1 MDLKMLIIIGLV
13 LAVVFI
19 VLLIK
24 LKNKILKFLSG
35 LVACIIIIFV
45 CLNGIKPL
53 FESLNYGLDL
63 QGGFEVLYQ
72 IDPIEKDKKIDSDMV
87 YNTYKAI
94 LKRIDILGVSE
105 PEITIEGDNHIRVKL
120 AGVTNAEQA
129 RNVISSTAT
138 LSFRDSNDNLLMT
151 SDVLGGNAKV
161 TTDQYGKPAVSLSI
175 KDKDTFYD
183 VTNRVKD
190 MANNVIV
197 IWLDFEEG
205 TDSYSKEKD
214 NCGSLS
220 DSKCLSAASVR
231 EAFASDVIIEGNFD
245 QKEAKSLVEL
255 INSGALPTKLTEISS
270 RTTEATYGQN
280 SLDKTLFAGIIGI
293 SLVIAAMILI
303 YRFAGFIAG
312 MNILIYTLLSFT
324 IFYLVEGVLTLP
336 GIAAMLLGIGMAVDA
351 NVISFERIK
360 EQLKIGKKLDDA
372 YVLGNKQS
380 FSSIIDANITTVIA
394 AIILFIFGQSSVKGF
409 ATMLIINIFVT
420 IVIMVFFS
428 RFILGLFVKT
438 KFFENKLGLFIGFNK
453 KKIVKDEKDAI
464 PFKKIDFYKNR
475 KKFIGVTLTILV
487 VGIITTLFTG
497 FNLGVDFTGGTNITV
512 TIDNSTN
519 IEAIDNK
526 IKELGYTIKKVDKR
540 ESNYTVIIDEVI
552 EKDAINELN
561 HELEDNFNVKTDI
574 FAVSQVVKQE
584 LTKNAIYSLILA
596 AIGIVIY
603 VSIRFKFNYAISSVV
618 ALIHDVAIVILFFGI
633 TNLEVAS
640 IFIAAILTI
649 IGYSINATIVTFDM
663 IRNNYNRY
671 IERNKNKKN
680 GNKIDAANLQEIVN
694 NSIRQTLTRSIFTTI
709 TTIVPVICLM
719 LFGAFEI
726 INFNIALFVGF
737 IAGLYSSVFISNQL
751 WLYLETK
758 RLMKSDKPKKKND
771 EVEELQI
778 KGINC

>member
-1 MDLKMLIIIGLV
+1 MDLKLLIIIGVILV
-13 LAVVFI
+13 IFFVILLVKLQNKTMKFI
-19 VLLIK
+19 
-24 LKNKILKFLSG
+24 SG
-35 LVACIIIIFV
+35 LIACIITISV
-45 CLNGIKPL
+45 CLFGIKPL

-72 IDPIEKDKKIDSDMV
+72 IDPIEKDKTIDSDMV

-105 PEITIEGDNHIRVKL
+105 PEITIEGENHIRIRL
-120 AGVTNAEQA
+120 AGITNAEEA
-129 RNVISSTAT
+129 RDVISSTAV
-138 LSFRDSNDNLLMT
+138 LSFRDSSDNLLMT

-161 TTDQYGKPAVSLSI
+161 TTDNYGKPAVSLSI
-175 KDKDTFYD
+175 KDKDKFYE

-190 MANNVIV
+190 MTNNVIV
-197 IWLDFEEG
+197 IWLDFDESS
-205 TDSYSKEKD
+205 DSYLKEKD

-220 DSKCLSAASVR
+220 NSKCLSAASVK
-231 EAFASDVIIEGNFD
+231 EAFASDVIIQGNFD

-280 SLDKTLFAGIIGI
+280 SLSKTLLAGVIGI
-293 SLVIAAMILI
+293 SLVILAMILL
-303 YRFAGFIAG
+303 YSFAGFIAG
-312 MNILIYTLLSFT
+312 MNILIYTILSFT
-324 IFYLVEGVLTLP
+324 IFYLIEGVLTLP

-360 EQLKIGKKLDDA
+360 EQLKIGKKLDEA
-372 YVLGNKQS
+372 YSLGNKQS

-420 IVIMVFFS
+420 IIIMVFFS
-428 RFILGLFVKT
+428 RFILGLFVKS
-438 KFFENKLGLFIGFNK
+438 KFFDEKLRFFIGFNK

-475 KKFIGVTLTILV
+475 KKFIGVTLVVLV
-487 VGIITTLFTG
+487 VGIIATLFTG

-512 TIDNSTN
+512 NINNDTN
-519 IEAIDNK
+519 INDIDK
-526 IKELGYTIKKVDKR
+526 TVKELGYTIKKVDKAD
-540 ESNYTVIIDEVI
+540 SNYTIIIDEVI

-561 HELEDNFNVKTDI
+561 KELESKYNVKTDI

-618 ALIHDVAIVILFFGI
+618 ALLHDVSIVILFFGI
-633 TNLEVAS
+633 TNLEVTS

-663 IRNNYNRY
+663 IRNNYNKY
-671 IERNKNKKN
+671 KNKKV
-680 GNKIDAANLQEIVN
+680 DANLLREIVN

-758 RLMKSDKPKKKND
+758 NLMKPKDNKKKNN

>member
-1 MDLKMLIIIGLV
+1 MDLKLIIIIGVVLFIFFIILLV
-13 LAVVFI
+13 
-19 VLLIK
+19 K
-24 LKNKILKFLSG
+24 LKNKNLKFISG
-35 LVACIIIIFV
+35 LIACFIAIGV
-45 CLNGIKPL
+45 CLCGIKPL
-53 FESLNYGLDL
+53 FESLHYGLDL

-72 IDPIEKDKKIDSDMV
+72 IDPIEGDKVDSDMV

-120 AGVTNAEQA
+120 AGVTNAEEA
-129 RNVISSTAT
+129 RNVISSTAV
-138 LSFRDSNDNLLMT
+138 LSFRDANDNLLMT

-197 IWLDFEEG
+197 IWLDFDEES
-205 TDSYSKEKD
+205 DSYSKEKD

-220 DSKCLSAASVR
+220 NSKCLSAASVR

-280 SLDKTLFAGIIGI
+280 SLNKTLLAGVIGI
-293 SLVIAAMILI
+293 SFVMLVMMLI
-303 YRFAGFIAG
+303 YRFAGFVAS
-312 MNILIYTLLSFT
+312 MNILIYTMLSFT
-324 IFYLVEGVLTLP
+324 IFYLIEGVLTLP

-360 EQLKIGKKLDDA
+360 EKLKIGKDLDDA

-420 IVIMVFFS
+420 IIIMVFFS
-428 RFILGLFVKT
+428 RFILGLFVKS
-438 KFFENKLGLFIGFNK
+438 KFFDKKLGFFIGFNK
-453 KKIVKDEKDAI
+453 KKVVKEESDAI

-475 KKFIGVTLTILV
+475 RKFIGVTLVILV
-487 VGIITTLFTG
+487 VGVVTTIFTG
-497 FNLGVDFTGGTNITV
+497 FNLGVDYTGGTNITV
-512 TIDNSTN
+512 SIDDNTDVN
-519 IEAIDNK
+519 AIRDDIES
-526 IKELGYTIKKVDKR
+526 LGYTIKKVDKA

-561 HELEDNFNVKTDI
+561 HELEDKFNVKTDI
-574 FAVSQVVKQE
+574 FAVSQVVKRE

-596 AIGIVIY
+596 AIGIVVY
-603 VSIRFKFNYAISSVV
+603 VSVRFKFNYAISSIV
-618 ALIHDVAIVILFFGI
+618 ALLHDVTIVILFFGI
-633 TNLEVAS
+633 TNLEITS
-640 IFIAAILTI
+640 IFIAAVLTI

-663 IRNNYNRY
+663 IRSNYNK
-671 IERNKNKKN
+671 ELEKNKNKKTN
-680 GNKIDAANLQEIVN
+680 NKIDAKALQEIVN
-694 NSIRQTLTRSIFTTI
+694 NSIRQTLTRSILTTI
-709 TTIVPVICLM
+709 TTIVPVLCLM
-719 LFGAFEI
+719 IFGAFEI

-758 RLMKSDKPKKKND
+758 RIMKPEEPKKKKE